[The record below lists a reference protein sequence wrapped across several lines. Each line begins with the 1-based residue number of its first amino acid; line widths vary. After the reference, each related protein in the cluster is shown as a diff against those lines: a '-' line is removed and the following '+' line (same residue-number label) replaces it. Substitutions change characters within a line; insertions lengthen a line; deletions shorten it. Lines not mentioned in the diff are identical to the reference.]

1 MSNMQISH
9 VLKRQY
15 LGKIRCLN
23 TTHESITSEVVL
35 KCTHAARARRLMHT
49 DENVVEKTMKRGLI
63 RAHKRCCLAR
73 GIACSYILIFL
84 LRNLRVPIGRHV
96 AWFIQIYVPD
106 RITSL
111 KSADPAQINNIN
123 YYLGPG
129 KDDEVSLTFIS

>member
-1 MSNMQISH
+1 MNQVSFFFSFDIYEKLLRGEELVH
-9 VLKRQY
+9 
-15 LGKIRCLN
+15 LGDDSR
-23 TTHESITSEVVL
+23 V
-35 KCTHAARARRLMHT
+35 HT
-49 DENVVEKTMKRGLI
+49 C
-63 RAHKRCCLAR
+63 CCLAV
-73 GIACSYILIFL
+73 GIACFYLLIFT